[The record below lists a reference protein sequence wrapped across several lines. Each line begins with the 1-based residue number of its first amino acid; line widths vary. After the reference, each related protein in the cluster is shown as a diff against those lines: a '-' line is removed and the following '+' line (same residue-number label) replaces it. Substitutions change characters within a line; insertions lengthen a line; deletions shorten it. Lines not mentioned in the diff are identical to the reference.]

1 VHDGE
6 STTLEEFCAGIAEAL
21 GVPPVKTYI
30 PYWLAMTAA
39 IVMEFIWKLFRIKMR
54 PLLTTYT
61 VTNLGSKFRFSIDKA
76 QRELGWKPRITYREG
91 FRKTMKW
98 MKTLDIAS
106 LKQK

>member
-21 GVPPVKTYI
+21 GVPFVKTYI

-39 IVMEFIWKLFRIKMR
+39 RVMEFIWKLFRIKMR